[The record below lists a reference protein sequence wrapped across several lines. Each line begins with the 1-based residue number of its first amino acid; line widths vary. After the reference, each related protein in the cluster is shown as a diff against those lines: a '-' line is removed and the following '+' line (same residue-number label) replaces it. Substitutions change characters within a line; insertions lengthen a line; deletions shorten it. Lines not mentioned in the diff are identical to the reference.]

1 MSRGPSLAWYIF
13 FSSANATLLTGVELD
28 VREPLQPLAALSR
41 RGGKRSRLYE
51 LIKVPLPATLDCKAA
66 HSRLSWRLYQREN
79 VQALVSAHHP
89 PRRAS
94 TARTDGGL
102 YNRAQQMGE
111 ITSSSRQGRKISA
124 ARDRRGGPGGA
135 ATSGQLDVL
144 RSRAPHRRGHFPRM
158 SGA

>member
-1 MSRGPSLAWYIF
+1 MFLKCIATYFCVFFCRQREIILPPSDARSRCEEVHCERPSRQRHSLSTRCATPTSTMSRGPSLAWYIF
-13 FSSANATLLTGVELD
+13 FSSTNPNSLTGAELD
-28 VREPLQPLAALSR
+28 VRESLQPLAALSR

-79 VQALVSAHHP
+79 VQALVSAHYP

-102 YNRAQQMGE
+102 YN
-111 ITSSSRQGRKISA
+111 
-124 ARDRRGGPGGA
+124 
-135 ATSGQLDVL
+135 
-144 RSRAPHRRGHFPRM
+144 
-158 SGA
+158 